1 VNGAVEETMQPRERP
16 EGEGS
21 TFVAGLF
28 TGALVGAALAMV
40 LAPASGEEMRD
51 LLRAKA
57 REASNRAR
65 DAAGDIGEFATD
77 RYARKKIDPET

>member
-1 VNGAVEETMQPRERP
+1 MQEQSKDRREQEPVEPN
-16 EGEGS
+16 

-57 REASNRAR
+57 REAGNRAR
-65 DAAGDIGEFATD
+65 DAAGDIGDFATD
-77 RYARKKIDPET
+77 IYARKKTTTDDVM